1 MPVKDVE
8 TPYPVIDKD
17 PHFFRVV
24 RYFRPTDY
32 AAWAVGTAAAPAILL
47 GFEKMNPSG
56 PAKAMKGPLR
66 IAGLLGAFGGFLY
79 AYQRSSLRF
88 WGWEENASEVEKDK
102 AEMQQRIA
110 EGKPLYGDSQ
120 LSPYLQ
126 SVSSANS
133 KNAQLKF
140 SAIPWFNFANH
151 DNHGVDASKY
161 NETQ

>member
-1 MPVKDVE
+1 
-8 TPYPVIDKD
+8 
-17 PHFFRVV
+17 
-24 RYFRPTDY
+24 
-32 AAWAVGTAAAPAILL
+32 
-47 GFEKMNPSG
+47 
-56 PAKAMKGPLR
+56 
-66 IAGLLGAFGGFLY
+66 
-79 AYQRSSLRF
+79 
-88 WGWEENASEVEKDK
+88 
-102 AEMQQRIA
+102 MQQRIA

-140 SAIPWFNFANH
+140 SKSTNQSVLVHAIEINCWQPFDISLGAIPWFNFANH

>member
-1 MPVKDVE
+1 LVLA
-8 TPYPVIDKD
+8 TALFNL
-17 PHFFRVV
+17 FFTV
-24 RYFRPTDY
+24 
-32 AAWAVGTAAAPAILL
+32 
-47 GFEKMNPSG
+47 
-56 PAKAMKGPLR
+56 
-66 IAGLLGAFGGFLY
+66 
-79 AYQRSSLRF
+79 RF

-140 SAIPWFNFANH
+140 SKLSQPSSRSH
-151 DNHGVDASKY
+151 L
-161 NETQ
+161 